1 MLWLFYS
8 PVFLKIILK
17 ACSTPTWSSSVITDP
32 CYHPPPS
39 ITKIPELH
47 LQAPPQTQ
55 LSLPAASPS
64 PPHHPTCD
72 STVASQLA
80 SLSPPT
86 PTPNQHPSS
95 TTTTTTPHPTP
106 PPPQLDGYV
115 FSLFFIVFIYSS
127 RWHVSWHVKVR
138 GHLLG
143 FNSPLAPSGF

>member
-95 TTTTTTPHPTP
+95 MTTIPPPHPTP
-106 PPPQLDGYV
+106 ARWYV
-115 FSLFFIVFIYSS
+115 FSLFIVIYLFIHRDGKY
-127 RWHVSWHVKVR
+127 RGNVKVR
-138 GHLLG
+138 GQLLG